1 MKQNEWI
8 CLKEIP
14 EQFIL
19 GKTYIGDLGRY
30 IKDEEEIMIFMSEN
44 NTTRAFWINKPI
56 FSWLKFSDYFG
67 KLADWRNKQIDLI
80 LEHE

>member
-1 MKQNEWI
+1 MEQNEWI

-19 GKTYIGDLGRY
+19 GKIYEGRLGKY
-30 IKDEEEIMIFMSEN
+30 TVYGEDIITFTTEN
-44 NTTRAFWINKPI
+44 NNTRSFYFTTPI
-56 FSWLKFSDYFG
+56 FKWLKLSDYFG
-67 KLADWRNKQIDLI
+67 KLADWRNKQIDQI